1 MEIKLKINNNNYE
14 MCFVNPDNE
23 NLKMD
28 DGEYHS
34 GVTDFITKKI
44 YIRNMLGEDSLRY
57 TIIHEL
63 THAIIDSYGFLQVE
77 WNDEIVADFMA
88 NYIFVLSD
96 LTEKINNYSKSKLRR
111 KTNDRFML

>member
-1 MEIKLKINNNNYE
+1 MEIELKIHKNTYN

-23 NLKMD
+23 NLRMD

-34 GVTDFITKKI
+34 GVTNFITKEI
-44 YIRNMLGEDSLRY
+44 YINNTLLGDSLRY
-57 TIIHEL
+57 TLLHEL

-88 NYIFVLSD
+88 NYTVVL
-96 LTEKINNYSKSKLRR
+96 LELVEKIENYSEQKIKEEN
-111 KTNDRFML
+111 K